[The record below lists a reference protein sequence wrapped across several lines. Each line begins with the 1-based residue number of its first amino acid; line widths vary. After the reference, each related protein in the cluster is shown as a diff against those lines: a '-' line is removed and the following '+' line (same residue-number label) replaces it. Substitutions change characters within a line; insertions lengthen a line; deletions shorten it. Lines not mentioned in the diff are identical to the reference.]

1 MSAVGLDGVYTGAAD
16 LIVDEARYAVRVR
29 LKGSVNPFDGHY
41 HWQGTVFE
49 APDHVKPA
57 GTPVRLRVD
66 GHDAVGRLV
75 ERTADGHLMI
85 SGTGRPPYPL

>member
-41 HWQGTVFE
+41 HWQGTVFD
-49 APDHVKPA
+49 APDHVNPGGA
-57 GTPVRLRVD
+57 QVRLCVD
-66 GHDAVGRLV
+66 DHHAVARLV